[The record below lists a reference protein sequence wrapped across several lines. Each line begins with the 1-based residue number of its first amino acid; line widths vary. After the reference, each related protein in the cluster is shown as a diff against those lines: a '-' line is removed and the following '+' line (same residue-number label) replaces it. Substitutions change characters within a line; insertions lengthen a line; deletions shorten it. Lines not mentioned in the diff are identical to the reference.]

1 MMNRPYDRPDLDQ
14 ELDQLAMFIDGML
27 PATEPLVAYEGR
39 LQIHNGFGECRADLY
54 AGTLPPGHT
63 ISVDQDT
70 DEVVI
75 SWPAAVLGVA
85 PIVNP
90 GFEDGTVGWD
100 FGAGW
105 GVTTDNPATGA
116 RTASYGGQ
124 RGESR
129 LSSRTRVR
137 VTPGTPITAGCTVTQ
152 GASSANNAGAAVL
165 LEYRNA
171 AGEVISTRE
180 GNRVMSAS
188 NNARLPSTVN
198 DLVPSDAYT
207 ANIACLGIRWRQ
219 NLAVWVDDFHWT
231 TQAAEQGATHDATY
245 PITIRVRDQRGRVA
259 FWSGVILVRAI
270 DPGNAIPIP
279 TLKTTLMALTGG
291 GAYDVADEQTVA
303 NFGMVTDMSEPWAR
317 IFCWAYTATAG
328 LAVPEMRA
336 IIYDQVSQGGA
347 VFADTGWHGNPA
359 NQAAMTAALAVA
371 GLSAYDGSI
380 TAAEE
385 VFYAT
390 YESYLFASDV
400 FILPTTFSTH
410 SGRSLCYRSEARLDR
425 LVSLEYPDPA
435 HIPPDA
441 MKLIGFPGYY
451 TTPDGQLYLC
461 AWEATPVP

>member
-1 MMNRPYDRPDLDQ
+1 MQRPFDRPDLDQ
-14 ELDQLAMFIDGML
+14 ELDQLAMFVDGTL
-27 PATEPLVAYEGR
+27 PIAQPVIPYEGR
-39 LQIHNGFGECRADLY
+39 LQIHNGFGECRADLFE
-54 AGTLPPGHT
+54 GTLPPGHT
-63 ISVDQDT
+63 ISVDQGT

-100 FGAGW
+100 YGAGW
-105 GVTTDNPATGA
+105 GVTTDNPATGV

-152 GASSANNAGAAVL
+152 GASSAGNAGAAVL

-188 NNARLPSTVN
+188 NNARFPSTVN
-198 DLVPSDAYT
+198 DLVPGDAYT
-207 ANIACLGIRWRQ
+207 VNIACLGIRWRQ

-231 TQAAEQGATHDATY
+231 TEAAEQGIDHDALF

-259 FWSGVILVRAI
+259 FWSGTIRVREI
-270 DPGNAIPIP
+270 SPENAIPVP
-279 TLKTTLMALTGG
+279 TSLAQLFGINGG
-291 GAYDVADEQTVA
+291 GAWDSAEQQLQN
-303 NFGMVTDMSEPWAR
+303 NFSGITDISEPWAR
-317 IFCWAYTATAG
+317 IFCWSYTTNF
-328 LAVPEMRA
+328 PEAPLESRA
-336 IIYDQVSQGGA
+336 IIYDQVNQGGS

-359 NQAAMTAALAVA
+359 NQTAMTAALSAA
-371 GLSAYDGSI
+371 GLSAYNGVIAASAITERGS
-380 TAAEE
+380 
-385 VFYAT
+385 YD
-390 YESYLFASDV
+390 SYLYASGVFVLPLDFA
-400 FILPTTFSTH
+400 TH
-410 SGRSLCYRSEARLDR
+410 SLRSVGYRSQSRLDR
-425 LVSLEYPDPA
+425 AVYLERPNPA
-435 HIPPDA
+435 FLPPDA
-441 MKLIGFPGYY
+441 VKLIGFPGYY
-451 TTPDGQLYLC
+451 ETPDGQLYLC